1 MCEIGCAIWKSRL
14 QERRKSV
21 GDLSGGQKR
30 AKDER
35 PRPFGG
41 KSLLGRESNPL
52 LIKELRG
59 RMRGARAFIV
69 LTVYLLLLTCFTSI
83 VYYAYQLDVTGYGG
97 RADMAELGKTVFA
110 TVVLVEIFMVTFIT
124 PAFTAGAIS
133 GERERKT
140 YELLR
145 ATLLPARKLVSGKL
159 TSALTYM
166 FLLILAA
173 VPLESLA
180 FILGGVVV
188 EELVMALVVLLV
200 TAFAFAAIGLF
211 FSSLVRTTLVSTVL
225 TYATALLTTIG
236 LPVVL
241 FVFALLLVDP
251 MLSGYGSSQPSW
263 IMEAGLMYGVIFL
276 TSLSP
281 LATAVVT
288 KLFLEEENAFF
299 YYWYEIDSAHRIPVP
314 SAWIVYAVLYGGLAL
329 ALLLATV
336 LRVRRQES
344 E

>member
-1 MCEIGCAIWKSRL
+1 MR
-14 QERRKSV
+14 
-21 GDLSGGQKR
+21 
-30 AKDER
+30 
-35 PRPFGG
+35 
-41 KSLLGRESNPL
+41 RESNPL

-83 VYYAYQLDVTGYGG
+83 VYYAYQIDVTGYGG
-97 RADMAELGKTVFA
+97 RADMAELGKTAFA

-188 EELVMALVVLLV
+188 EELGMALVLLLV
-200 TAFAFAAIGLF
+200 TAFAFATIGLF
-211 FSSLVRTTLVSTVL
+211 FSSLARTTLVSTVL

-236 LPVVL
+236 LP
-241 FVFALLLVDP
+241 LLLFMLVLLLDP
-251 MLSGYGSSQPSW
+251 VLMGYGSSSPSW
-263 IMEAGLMYGVIFL
+263 IVEAGLMYGAIFL
-276 TSLSP
+276 SSLSP

-288 KLFLEEENAFF
+288 KIFLEEENAIL

-314 SAWIVYAVLYGGLAL
+314 SAWIVYAVFYVGLAL

-336 LRVRRQES
+336 LRVRLQES